1 MSPRSGVFHDVRAAM
16 NHALSSSLVY
26 QFLPPALSPMTRF
39 IRTVRLAM
47 KSLLL
52 HKLRSGLT
60 MLGIV
65 FGVFSVIA
73 MLAIGEGA
81 SQQAQEQILKLGATN
96 IIVLSVKPPEEA
108 ATGSSRSR
116 VLRYG
121 LTREDYRI
129 LARTLPTVSSLIPVR
144 EAVIDVRNL
153 EWTLNS
159 RVVGCT
165 PEYLAMNH
173 LQLTSG
179 RFISEQDEWTRANN
193 VVLAAESARMLFPRE
208 QALGQSVQIRG
219 RAYQVI
225 GITQE
230 RTASAA
236 IGGSLSGQDYNK
248 DVYIPLSTFQSRIN
262 TNDLIIK
269 SASGSMSAESVVFDQ
284 ITLKVDHV
292 DDVIATAEVVQETL
306 DRTHAGKRDFS
317 VVVPLELKKQA
328 DQLRN
333 IFNVVLGSIAGISLL
348 VGGIGIMNIML
359 ATVTERTREIG
370 IRRALGARRKDI
382 TQQFLLETIVLSGT
396 GGLIG
401 MTLGLCTPLAFR
413 SIKYVALNYILD
425 ASSTSS
431 MSEMGQMFLG
441 MTPKIAIWSL
451 PVAFG
456 FSVLTGLVFGVY
468 PAQAA
473 AKLDP
478 IEALR
483 HE

>member
-1 MSPRSGVFHDVRAAM
+1 MSQ
-16 NHALSSSLVY
+16 LL
-26 QFLPPALSPMTRF
+26 
-39 IRTVRLAM
+39 RTIRLAF

-81 SQQAQEQILKLGATN
+81 SKQAQEQVLQLGATN
-96 IIVLSVKPPEEA
+96 IIVRSLKPPEEA
-108 ATGSSRSR
+108 ASASGNSR

-121 LTREDYRI
+121 LTRDDYRV
-129 LARTLPTVSSLIPVR
+129 LSRTLQTTVSGLVPVR
-144 EAVIDVRNL
+144 EVVFDVRNL
-153 EWTLNS
+153 EWTLNA
-159 RVVGCT
+159 RIVGCV
-165 PEYLAMNH
+165 PDYLDMNH
-173 LQLTSG
+173 LKLSSG
-179 RFISEQDEWTRANN
+179 RFLSDHDEHTRANTA
-193 VVLAAESARMLFPRE
+193 VLGHETARILFPRE
-208 QALGQSVQIRG
+208 DPLGKSLLIRS
-219 RAYQVI
+219 RAYTVV
-225 GITQE
+225 GVMQE

-236 IGGSLSGQDYNK
+236 VGGSLSGQDYNK
-248 DVYIPLSTFQSRIN
+248 DVYIPLSTFQARIN

-269 SASGSMSAESVVFDQ
+269 RTSGSFSAESVVYDQ
-284 ITLKVDHV
+284 ITLKVNDV
-292 DDVIATAEVVQETL
+292 DLVLPTAEVVRETL
-306 DRTHAGKRDFS
+306 ERLHGAKRDFA
-317 VVVPLELKKQA
+317 VVVPLELLKQA

-370 IRRALGARRKDI
+370 IRRALGARRRDI
-382 TQQFLLETIVLSGT
+382 IQQFIVETIVLSGT

-401 MTLGLCTPLAFR
+401 LGAGLCTPLAF
-413 SIKYVALNYILD
+413 SGIKYVITNYVMD
-425 ASSTSS
+425 AGAEK
-431 MSEMGQMFLG
+431 SEMSRMFFE
-441 MTPKIAIWSL
+441 MTPQIAIWSL

-468 PAQAA
+468 PARSAA
-473 AKLDP
+473 RLDP

-483 HE
+483 HV

>member
-1 MSPRSGVFHDVRAAM
+1 MSHLIRS
-16 NHALSSSLVY
+16 
-26 QFLPPALSPMTRF
+26 
-39 IRTVRLAM
+39 IRLAV

-81 SQQAQEQILKLGATN
+81 SKQAQEQVLLLGANN
-96 IIVLSVKPPEEA
+96 IIVRSVKPPEDS
-108 ATGSSRSR
+108 GSSGSGGS

-121 LTREDYRI
+121 LTQEDFNVLRGKVPRLGGI
-129 LARTLPTVSSLIPVR
+129 VPVR
-144 EAVIDVRNL
+144 EVVLNVRNRD
-153 EWTLNS
+153 NDMNP

-165 PEYLAMNH
+165 PDYQEMNH
-173 LQLTSG
+173 LEMATG
-179 RFISEQDEWTRANN
+179 RFLSDQDITNLAN
-193 VVLAAESARMLFPRE
+193 VVVIASETAERLYPLE
-208 QALGQSVQIRG
+208 NPLNKSVQIG
-219 RAYQVI
+219 NRAYRVI
-225 GITQE
+225 GVTRE

-248 DVYIPLSTFQSRIN
+248 DIYMPLDTFQSRIN
-262 TNDLIIK
+262 TKNTIIK
-269 SASGSMSAESVVFDQ
+269 RAQGSFSAVSLVYDQ
-284 ITLKVDHV
+284 ITLKINHPNIVDEPELILSTAEMVRETMDAKHAAARDV
-292 DDVIATAEVVQETL
+292 DVI
-306 DRTHAGKRDFS
+306 
-317 VVVPLELKKQA
+317 VPLELLKQA
-328 DQLRN
+328 EQLRN

-370 IRRALGARRKDI
+370 VRRALGARRIDI
-382 TQQFLLETIVLSGT
+382 TQQFLIETIVLSGI

-401 MTLGLCTPLAFR
+401 MGLGVLTPWAFWV
-413 SIKYVALNYILD
+413 IKEIVSKYILD
-425 ASSTSS
+425 STGPK
-431 MSEMGQMFLG
+431 SEMTDMFLT
-441 MTPKIAIWSL
+441 MTPQIAIWSL

-456 FSVLTGLVFGVY
+456 FSVMTGLVFGVY
-468 PAQAA
+468 PARSAA
-473 AKLDP
+473 RLDP

>member
-1 MSPRSGVFHDVRAAM
+1 
-16 NHALSSSLVY
+16 
-26 QFLPPALSPMTRF
+26 
-39 IRTVRLAM
+39 
-47 KSLLL
+47 
-52 HKLRSGLT
+52 

-81 SQQAQEQILKLGATN
+81 SRQAQEQILQLGATN

-108 ATGSSRSR
+108 SNGSSNSR

-121 LTREDYRI
+121 LTRDDYQI
-129 LARTLPTVSSLIPVR
+129 LSRTLPTVSELIPVR
-144 EAVIDVRNL
+144 EVVIDVRNL

-165 PEYLAMNH
+165 PQYLEMNH
-173 LQLTSG
+173 LQLRSG

-193 VVLAAESARMLFPRE
+193 VVLAAETARILFPRE
-208 QALGQSVQIRG
+208 QPVGKTIQIRG
-219 RAYQVI
+219 RAYQII
-225 GITQE
+225 GVTRD

-248 DVYIPLSTFQSRIN
+248 DVYIPLSTFQTRIN
-262 TNDLIIK
+262 TNDLIMK
-269 SASGSMSAESVVFDQ
+269 TTSGSMSAESVVFNQ
-284 ITLKVDHV
+284 ITLKVDDV
-292 DDVIATAEVVQETL
+292 EDVIATAEVVAETL
-306 DRTHAGKRDFS
+306 NRTHSTKRDYS

-370 IRRALGARRKDI
+370 IRRALGARRQDI

-401 MTLGLCTPLAFR
+401 MALGLCTPLTFS
-413 SIKYVALNYILD
+413 SIKYFVTHYIMET
-425 ASSTSS
+425 SSTANLSD
-431 MSEMGQMFLG
+431 MGKMFLE
-441 MTPKIAIWSL
+441 MKPQIAFWSL

-468 PAQAA
+468 PARSAA
-473 AKLDP
+473 RLDP